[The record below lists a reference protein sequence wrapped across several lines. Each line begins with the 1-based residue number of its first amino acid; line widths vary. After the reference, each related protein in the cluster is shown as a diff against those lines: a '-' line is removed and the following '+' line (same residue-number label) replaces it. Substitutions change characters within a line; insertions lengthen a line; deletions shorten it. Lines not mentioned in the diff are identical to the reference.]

1 MRPVTGLVLAFALA
15 GGAGAAEAQ
24 APPLAVAF
32 EAGTGVVRVGAVL
45 AERTVEEAAISGLP
59 VRVHLRVELWRSALF
74 DRLVAA
80 ETRSA
85 VILHDPL
92 ADRFRIA
99 FGNGE
104 SSRTVADWRS
114 VREQVERAWP
124 TRLSPRGRGRHYFT
138 ATLEV
143 ETLALSDLAE
153 LQRWMRG
160 ELQPA
165 VEGQGSVPAA
175 VGTGLRRLLVRIL
188 RLPVRRYEARSG
200 YFAAPAG

>member
-1 MRPVTGLVLAFALA
+1 MRPVTGLVVAVALA
-15 GGAGAAEAQ
+15 AGAATAQAQ
-24 APPLAVAF
+24 APLSVSF
-32 EAGTGVVRVGAVL
+32 EAGRGVVRVGGVL
-45 AERTVEEAAISGLP
+45 AERTVEQAALSGLP
-59 VRVHLRVELWRSALF
+59 VRVHLRVELWQSALF

-80 ETRSA
+80 ETRST

-99 FGNGE
+99 FGDGAPA
-104 SSRTVADWRS
+104 RTVADWRS
-114 VREQVERAWP
+114 ARAHVEQVWP
-124 TRLSPRGRGRHYFT
+124 TQLAPRGAGRHYLT

-165 VEGQGSVPAA
+165 VEGKGSVPAA
-175 VGTGLRRLLVRIL
+175 FGTGLRRLLVRIL

-200 YFAAPAG
+200 YFEAPAG